1 MRKTKAPYWLTI
13 AVILV
18 FLTACSTMPTRVTS
32 IPLETIGQVQRP
44 WYGDKARVA
53 VMEFDNK
60 TGVDFQVSHSLK
72 GTTVGNPIGSGMKE
86 QIVTAL
92 MQTGAFI
99 VLERQAL
106 KDVMGEQD
114 LGASGRMKRE
124 TAAAIGEL
132 EGAEF
137 LIYGAVTEYL
147 PSQASAAAGVGV
159 DPIFG
164 YLGSGLG
171 GPLFGVL
178 VQRAAAAVMANQ
190 DHVAIDIR
198 LVDAKTGRVVSAT
211 SVQGNPQ
218 DFGGSL
224 GGIFGSVLLGVSAQ
238 YQTPM
243 QKAVRACIIK
253 AVNWVAD
260 NCLDTREKGGQM
272 VNAPVPSSTGEI
284 PSDPKIK
291 KIQKGLNG
299 LGYHCGKADGRRGEK
314 TEACIA
320 QFLQD
325 NKIVEAALEEEL
337 EKKLSQK
344 PAKERK
350 EGPMKL
356 PVTPVGTSNSIPPS
370 TPPDLPDWSK

>member
-1 MRKTKAPYWLTI
+1 MRKTEAPYGLTI

-32 IPLETIGQVQRP
+32 TSSQTIGQGQRT

-72 GTTVGNPIGSGMKE
+72 GTTVGNPIGNGMKE

-137 LIYGAVTEYL
+137 LLYGAVTEYL
-147 PSQASAAAGVGV
+147 PSQASVAAGAGV

-164 YLGSGLG
+164 YMGASLG
-171 GPLFGVL
+171 GPLL
-178 VQRAAAAVMANQ
+178 SILASRAAAAVMANQ
-190 DHVAIDIR
+190 DHVAIDVR
-198 LVDAKTGRVVSAT
+198 LVDAKTSRVVNAT

-218 DFGGSL
+218 DFGGSF

-243 QKAVRACIIK
+243 QKAVRACIIR
-253 AVNWVAD
+253 AVNWIAD
-260 NCLDTREKGGQM
+260 NCLDVREKG
-272 VNAPVPSSTGEI
+272 PPPEI
-284 PSDPKIK
+284 AGPPLPPEPDLRVE
-291 KIQKGLNG
+291 KIQRGLND
-299 LGYHCGKADGRRGEK
+299 LGYKCGRPDGKRGGK

-320 QFLQD
+320 NFLQD
-325 NKIVEAALEEEL
+325 TGIEESALEEEL
-337 EKKLSQK
+337 KKKLSRRPPK
-344 PAKERK
+344 PP
-350 EGPMKL
+350 EGPVKL
-356 PVTPVGTSNSIPPS
+356 PVTPVTTTNPILPTPTPS
-370 TPPDLPDWSK
+370 DLPDWSK